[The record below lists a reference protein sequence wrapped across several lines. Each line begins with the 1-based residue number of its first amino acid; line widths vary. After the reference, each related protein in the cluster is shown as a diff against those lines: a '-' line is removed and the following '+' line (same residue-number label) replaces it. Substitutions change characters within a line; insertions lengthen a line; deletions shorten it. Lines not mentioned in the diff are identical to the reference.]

1 MDSKINWGELI
12 PIPSSSIPP
21 NFPLDSCP
29 QSSRTPAPTPATFH
43 GRRPRIPPPFPASP
57 VAGSLSSP
65 IKWNPLDPFSSF
77 SPLPRSPVAA
87 PPLPAIL
94 LSLPC
99 CRPPPAASP
108 SSPERRSAAPSPPSD
123 SQPPP
128 LPRAVLR
135 LARRE
140 PDARSRRRL
149 VASSPLHRL
158 RPAAVRRRYA
168 NRHRRLLHRRR
179 SVVLSS
185 GCSSVLP
192 EHRSRRA
199 GLSFLLV
206 DVAFGSPFRRARA
219 PADVAISTSG
229 IATASQR
236 RRPRHRLLSIL
247 VVADVPSAPVVVVV
261 VLPSFPIVVAF
272 VPPSSR
278 SRSPPVVCQASRC
291 SPVVVF
297 VLGSMSS
304 SLVSAVSRL
313 RPMIAAEAV
322 PSPFVSVVPVRLRR
336 ARSSSSFSRLVAWC
350 PFGVARAHCAVVDP
364 GTRVLVSVVVRVC
377 VVTVLAGLEVQ
388 GFASSTSAT
397 IRTGLRASVAK
408 HYRTNHMSNGT
419 RIEMDEV
426 VATMDISEANEG
438 YTSCGSVIEMSRQMK
453 TTRVGALREA
463 LEKKS

>member
-247 VVADVPSAPVVVVV
+247 VVADVPSVGRSSSPAHRLAAASVVGFAAACPTPASPLCSCCR
-261 VLPSFPIVVAF
+261 LPS
-272 VPPSSR
+272 
-278 SRSPPVVCQASRC
+278 SPPR
-291 SPVVVF
+291 
-297 VLGSMSS
+297 
-304 SLVSAVSRL
+304 
-313 RPMIAAEAV
+313 RP
-322 PSPFVSVVPVRLRR
+322 
-336 ARSSSSFSRLVAWC
+336 RSSSSSSSRRSRSSWRSSLRQADRVRRPW
-350 PFGVARAHCAVVDP
+350 FVKRAAAAPSSSSSSAPC
-364 GTRVLVSVVVRVC
+364 RQVSCRPC
-377 VVTVLAGLEVQ
+377 HAFVQ
-388 GFASSTSAT
+388 
-397 IRTGLRASVAK
+397 
-408 HYRTNHMSNGT
+408 
-419 RIEMDEV
+419 
-426 VATMDISEANEG
+426 
-438 YTSCGSVIEMSRQMK
+438 
-453 TTRVGALREA
+453 
-463 LEKKS
+463 